1 MKVMQSVFELTAN
14 LCKSL
19 ANKTFIAPDKSELR
33 VTFLTSYVKKEKKIA
48 RSIFIRHRAYTT
60 PIVQT
65 TIVTIRCRMQE
76 KKKFKFPLAL
86 HNMRVRQ
93 ITWERVR

>member
-1 MKVMQSVFELTAN
+1 MKVYLQSVFELIAN
-14 LCKSL
+14 LCTSL

-33 VTFLTSYVKKEKKIA
+33 VVLLTSYVKKEKIT
-48 RSIFIRHRAYTT
+48 RSIFIQHRAYTT

-76 KKKFKFPLAL
+76 KKKLDSRSRYTICVCVKSRGNA
-86 HNMRVRQ
+86 
-93 ITWERVR
+93 